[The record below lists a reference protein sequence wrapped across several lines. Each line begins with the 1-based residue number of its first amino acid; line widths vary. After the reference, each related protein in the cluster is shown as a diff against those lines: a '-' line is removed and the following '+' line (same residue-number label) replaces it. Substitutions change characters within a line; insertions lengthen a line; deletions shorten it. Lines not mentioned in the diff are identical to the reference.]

1 MTMDAIWLNGIL
13 LFLSA
18 FLAGLSVFL
27 FKTVKEYQFKLA
39 LIFAGSYLFSI
50 TILHIIPELFIEA
63 VNPAQ
68 VGLFLLVGFFLQF
81 FLELMTSGV
90 EHGHIHKLNEHQH
103 VSSTF
108 LLLFGLCFHS
118 IMEGSI
124 LAHPSTLHAH
134 HHATGLLLG
143 IILHKIPAAF
153 ALMSIL
159 TYHLK
164 NKKTAILLLLIF
176 SLASPAGILLA
187 DEMVK
192 GQILANSTFII
203 IFAIVSGNF
212 IKIST
217 TILFESSPEHHFNFN
232 KMIVSLFGA
241 LLAVLI
247 EFFF

>member
-1 MTMDAIWLNGIL
+1 MEAIWLNGIL

-18 FLAGLSVFL
+18 FLAGSSVFL
-27 FKTVKEYQFKLA
+27 LKTIKEHHFKLA

-50 TILHIIPELFIEA
+50 TILHIVPELFMEST
-63 VNPAQ
+63 NPVQ
-68 VGLFLLVGFFLQF
+68 IGLFLLIGFFLQF

-90 EHGHIHKLNEHQH
+90 EHGHIHNLDKHQH
-103 VSSTF
+103 VSSSF

-118 IMEGSI
+118 VIEGSI

-159 TYHLK
+159 VHHLK
-164 NKKTAILLLLIF
+164 NVKTALVLLLIF
-176 SLASPAGILLA
+176 SLASPAGLFLA
-187 DEMVK
+187 DELSQAHWM
-192 GQILANSTFII
+192 ADSTFLI

-217 TILFESSPEHHFNFN
+217 TILFETSPEHHFNFN
-232 KMIVSLFGA
+232 KMIISLLGA

-247 EFFF
+247 EYVF